1 MYSRLKL
8 SYKGIRDNI
17 LKSQDVLDY
26 LSDFARQKA
35 RECGDGYGIE
45 QYVGKRRVNVA
56 VYPATDQA
64 AKDNMENKTL
74 LKVIGV

>member
-35 RECGDGYGIE
+35 RECGDGYAIE
-45 QYVGKRRVNVA
+45 PYIGKTRVNVA
-56 VYPATDQA
+56 VYPASKQA
-64 AKDNMENKTL
+64 MKDNMDNKTL
-74 LKVIGV
+74 LKVIGI